1 MQKLVNVIALLSGL
15 VSLSVVGGGTYL
27 YLNKDA
33 LIDQVKG
40 EATEQITEAIT
51 GALPGMLDS
60 AMPELPSVTGGAV
73 PGLPTPTPSVT
84 GGALPF

>member
-15 VSLSVVGGGTYL
+15 VSLSVVGGGAYL

-33 LIDQVKG
+33 LIDQVK
-40 EATEQITEAIT
+40 EKATKQITEAIA

-60 AMPELPSVTGGAV
+60 AMPELPGVTGGDV
-73 PGLPTPTPSVT
+73 PGLPPTPSVT

>member
-1 MQKLVNVIALLSGL
+1 MADKVDK
-15 VSLSVVGGGTYL
+15 SLTQGPRGS
-27 YLNKDA
+27 A
-33 LIDQVKG
+33 IIPG
-40 EATEQITEAIT
+40 EEQITEAIT

>member
-15 VSLSVVGGGTYL
+15 VSLSVVGGGAYL

-33 LIDQVKG
+33 LIDQVKE
-40 EATEQITEAIT
+40 EATKQITEAIT

-60 AMPELPSVTGGAV
+60 AMPELPGVTGGDV
-73 PGLPTPTPSVT
+73 PGLPPTPSVT